1 METDTPR
8 KVHHGRNTRFWRNR
22 KGLSQDQLGDKIG
35 KSQQY
40 IWKLE
45 QKEEIE
51 PEVIE
56 QLAEA
61 LEIPTEAITDFEA
74 DMPITITAN
83 KVVIND
89 TAQPQFEHA
98 SVNPTSYNH
107 YQNYY
112 QYYNCTFIPRPDDDV
127 LQNFLKQEKGKE

>member
-56 QLAEA
+56 QIAEA

-74 DMPITITAN
+74 DMPITLITN
-83 KVVIND
+83 KIEIKD
-89 TAQPQFEHA
+89 TAQPKFDNSSA
-98 SVNPTSYNH
+98 TFPTSH
-107 YQNYY
+107 THNYY
-112 QYYNCTFIPRPDDDV
+112 HFYNCTIIPRADDDI
-127 LQNFLKQEKGKE
+127 LQNVLKQENKDQ